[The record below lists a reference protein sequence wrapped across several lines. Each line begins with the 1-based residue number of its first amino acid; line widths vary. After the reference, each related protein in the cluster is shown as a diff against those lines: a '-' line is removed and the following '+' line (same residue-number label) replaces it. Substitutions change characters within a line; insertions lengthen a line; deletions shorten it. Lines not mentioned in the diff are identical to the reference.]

1 MLKNSPAG
9 TSLVVQGLR
18 LHAPNAG
25 GLGLISGQGT
35 RSPHASTKG
44 SHASTKLQPNK
55 LKKENSLANAG
66 DIKDTGFDP
75 WVMKIP
81 WRRSWQPT
89 PVFLPGESHRQR
101 SLASYSPWGLQ
112 ESDMTR

>member
-1 MLKNSPAG
+1 MAKTPCSQCRGP
-9 TSLVVQGLR
+9 GLDFW
-18 LHAPNAG
+18 
-25 GLGLISGQGT
+25 SGNQI
-35 RSPHASTKG
+35 PHASTKG

-89 PVFLPGESHRQR
+89 PVLLPENPTDIGAWPAIVHGVSKSR
-101 SLASYSPWGLQ
+101 
-112 ESDMTR
+112 T